1 MKRHFVSGLQFVFQ
15 EDQRKRKWQ
24 SDIQRHLWSK
34 SRSCPK
40 NNLDLVFQCR
50 DGQVAAHKLLL
61 RTTSPVIN
69 VTVDLDQNEVH
80 VLVPDFSIRT
90 VRKSLELIYTGSID
104 LDSGREVDRVMDFCC
119 QQLAIDMM
127 LDWNLNEE
135 TLNQD
140 KSLEKQNCRNSGL
153 SIEPVTSNPD
163 QNAESDLSVIEDKE
177 EEANLDLSIIED
189 KEEEAN
195 LDRSVVE
202 AIAEE
207 ANLDLSVIENAEEEE
222 NDKSIILENED
233 QENESII
240 EEIETEKHGN
250 QTTWEVQSNTS
261 IPNQSQFSASP
272 KDLVT
277 ISNSETNSG
286 NSLRC
291 TFFNIFIFT
300 IDLLEF
306 QFS

>member
-1 MKRHFVSGLQFVFQ
+1 
-15 EDQRKRKWQ
+15 
-24 SDIQRHLWSK
+24 
-34 SRSCPK
+34 
-40 NNLDLVFQCR
+40 
-50 DGQVAAHKLLL
+50 
-61 RTTSPVIN
+61 
-69 VTVDLDQNEVH
+69 
-80 VLVPDFSIRT
+80 
-90 VRKSLELIYTGSID
+90 
-104 LDSGREVDRVMDFCC
+104 
-119 QQLAIDMM
+119 MM

-140 KSLEKQNCRNSGL
+140 KSPEKVFQNCRNSGL

-177 EEANLDLSIIED
+177 EEANLDLS
-189 KEEEAN
+189 N
-195 LDRSVVE
+195 
-202 AIAEE
+202 
-207 ANLDLSVIENAEEEE
+207 IENAEEEE
-222 NDKSIILENED
+222 NDKSIILDNED

-240 EEIETEKHGN
+240 EDIEIETEKHGN
-250 QTTWEVQSNTS
+250 QTTWEVRSNTS

-291 TFFNIFIFT
+291 TFFIIFIFT

>member
-1 MKRHFVSGLQFVFQ
+1 
-15 EDQRKRKWQ
+15 
-24 SDIQRHLWSK
+24 
-34 SRSCPK
+34 
-40 NNLDLVFQCR
+40 
-50 DGQVAAHKLLL
+50 
-61 RTTSPVIN
+61 

-140 KSLEKQNCRNSGL
+140 KSLEKVFQNCRNSGL

-177 EEANLDLSIIED
+177 EEAY
-189 KEEEAN
+189 
-195 LDRSVVE
+195 LDRSVFE

-207 ANLDLSVIENAEEEE
+207 ANLDLSVIENTEEEE
-222 NDKSIILENED
+222 NDKSIILDNED

-286 NSLRC
+286 NSPRC
-291 TFFNIFIFT
+291 TIYIFFIFT